1 MAFGGVIPL
10 YSKRN
15 GSWTLR
21 RVFRSREKVLIF
33 LVCLTFL
40 FICIGPIFFLP
51 DLRGG
56 LSTKVDHVY
65 KVYKQMQKAGPELI
79 LPPPP
84 PESGEV
90 GAIRKHEGVY
100 HNLVSHDDVH
110 LSDDKQRLMDKV
122 NNDEE
127 LRNMRVIEKPLVM
140 TVSSTAANKP
150 HELQG
155 QVDESIRVVAD
166 KSQNEVDRDR
176 RNGPGVVEKSGGPLV
191 QGGEDA
197 DPTARQRREKVKEV
211 SWFEIL
217 LRNFILYFFSLH
229 VTFF

>member
-1 MAFGGVIPL
+1 MAFGGVIPF
-10 YSKRN
+10 YSKRS
-15 GSWTLR
+15 GSWTFR

-33 LVCLTFL
+33 LVCLTFM
-40 FICIGPIFFLP
+40 FICIGPIFYLP

-100 HNLVSHDDVH
+100 HNLVNREDVH

-127 LRNMRVIEKPLVM
+127 LRNMRVIEKPVVI

-150 HELQG
+150 HEPQG
-155 QVDESIRVVAD
+155 QVDESIRVIAD
-166 KSQNEVDRDR
+166 KGQNEIELDKKVGLGGQD
-176 RNGPGVVEKSGGPLV
+176 KSDEPVV

-197 DPTARQRREKVKEV
+197 DPVARQRREKVREV
-211 SWFEIL
+211 RWFA
-217 LRNFILYFFSLH
+217 SL
-229 VTFF
+229 